1 MDLYSD
7 NEGKIYFLSGGGVI
21 LFGRKKVNKKTKM
34 EQQAMISQTS
44 VTHQVERK
52 VPELTTLVRT
62 ATGNRKYQQDAVFIT
77 PSKVLASNKKTRV
90 LALVCDGMGGMADG
104 GKASQTAIQMMV
116 QGFQKVEKYP
126 ELDIPAF
133 FRQGILAIDRTIAAF
148 PKEDGKGSG
157 TTMVACI
164 AEDNKLYWAS
174 VGDSRIYIIRGNQMQ
189 QVTRDH
195 NYWLRLQ
202 EMVAA
207 GQMTMEEAMSKR
219 QKEAL
224 ISFLGIGNVSLMDIN
239 TTPFELKYG
248 DVVMLCSDGIT
259 KTLPDAQIKKI
270 ITDDAVKPEQK
281 AEALVEA
288 ATHANSHSQDNTSV
302 ALIHY
307 QEKNI
312 KKLSSANK

>member
-1 MDLYSD
+1 M
-7 NEGKIYFLSGGGVI
+7 
-21 LFGRKKVNKKTKM
+21 FGRKKQKEETNTKNKNMEVVSFNTTEKT
-34 EQQAMISQTS
+34 A
-44 VTHQVERK
+44 RK
-52 VPELTTLVRT
+52 VSELNTLVRI
-62 ATGNRKYQQDAVFIT
+62 ATGNRQYQQDAVYVT
-77 PSKVLASNKKTRV
+77 PSKILASNKKTRI

-104 GKASQTAIQMMV
+104 GRASRTAISMMV
-116 QGFQKVEKYP
+116 QGFQKVEKAP
-126 ELDIPAF
+126 ELNIPYF
-133 FRQGILAIDRTIAAF
+133 FQQGIKAIDRAIYEF
-148 PKEDGKGSG
+148 PKENGRGSG
-157 TTMVACI
+157 TTMAACI
-164 AEDNKLYWAS
+164 VEDNQLYWAS

-207 GQMTMEEAMSKR
+207 GQMTMEEAMSMR

-239 TTPFELKYG
+239 IHPFELQYG

-270 ITDDAVKPEQK
+270 ITADAVKPEQK
-281 AEALVEA
+281 AEALVDA
-288 ATHANSHSQDNTSV
+288 ATHSNSHSQDNTSV

-307 QEKNI
+307 HEKEI
-312 KKLSSANK
+312 KKTYY